1 MRRLFVAVT
10 VPEPVRRHLSLL
22 AGGIPGARWVAEANL
37 HITLRFIGE
46 VDGALAEDIVDALAG
61 LHQPGFETR
70 LEGVG
75 QFGSTA
81 SVRSVWAGVARCPEL
96 LQLHRAVHR
105 AVSLAG
111 APADR
116 RKFVPHVTLARL
128 KGTGPQTVAGW
139 LGAQARFRSTAFRVT
154 EFVLFDSRLG
164 REAAHYTPL
173 AEFPLYER

>member
-22 AGGIPGARWVAEANL
+22 AGGIPGARWVAADNL

-46 VDGALAEDIVDALAG
+46 VDGALEQDIVDALAG
-61 LHQPGFETR
+61 LHQPGFDIR

-75 QFGSTA
+75 QFGSAT
-81 SVRSVWAGVARCPEL
+81 SVRSLWAGVAPCPEL

-105 AVSLAG
+105 AVSLA
-111 APADR
+111 AALADR
-116 RKFVPHVTLARL
+116 RRFLPHVTLARL
-128 KGTGPQTVAGW
+128 KGAGPQTVAGW
-139 LGAQARFRSTAFRVT
+139 LGAQAQFRSTAFRVT

-164 REAAHYTPL
+164 RKAAHYTPVV
-173 AEFPLYER
+173 EFPLLER